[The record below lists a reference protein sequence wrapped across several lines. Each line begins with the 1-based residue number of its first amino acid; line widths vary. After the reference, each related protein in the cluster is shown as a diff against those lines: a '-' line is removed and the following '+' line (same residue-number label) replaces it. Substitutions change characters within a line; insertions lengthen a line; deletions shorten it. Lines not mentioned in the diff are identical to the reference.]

1 MQDGEYNFKSLS
13 PARDVIL
20 LLHDLEENIR
30 LSAIALK
37 AECLTVHAVPL
48 PEDSCNA

>member
-1 MQDGEYNFKSLS
+1 MQHGEYNFKSLS

-37 AECLTVHAVPL
+37 AGMFNRTCCPL
-48 PEDSCNA
+48 A